1 MIKGQAWNVVQSL
14 KHHDEGPLELTR
26 RQKVLVWDDEVE
38 VADDTMQEIF
48 NGPLS
53 ASPKPSVR
61 TLPVQTTSHRRSR
74 SSGALEPRGFPP
86 PLHRTSSDTR
96 PVPFVSTLP
105 RVHPGTTGV
114 TILEHMERVDA
125 VEAGLRRLQVE
136 DNVIHEEE
144 EEEVDVGIAVASPSS
159 RPSTIREVDTE
170 GSATPN
176 ADAGVS
182 PPVSPTV
189 ASSDQPK
196 ASGHDSL
203 ASSMT
208 EEDLVAMSQS
218 TSALELGRQ
227 PMHPR
232 FNSHEGT
239 SSIIRPANL
248 DWIRE
253 EEVVEERKRIMIQE
267 VSNFCF

>member
-1 MIKGQAWNVVQSL
+1 MVQSL
-14 KHHDEGPLELTR
+14 RHHDEGPLELTR

-48 NGPLS
+48 VGPLS

-61 TLPVQTTSHRRSR
+61 TLPIQPTSHRRSR
-74 SSGALEPRGFPP
+74 SSSALEPRGFPP

-114 TILEHMERVDA
+114 TVLEHMERVDA
-125 VEAGLRRLQVE
+125 VEAGLRRLQVD
-136 DNVIHEEE
+136 DNVIHEED
-144 EEEVDVGIAVASPSS
+144 EEVDVGVAVASPSS
-159 RPSTIREVDTE
+159 RPSTIREVDTDGE
-170 GSATPN
+170 RSATPS
-176 ADAGVS
+176 ARIS
-182 PPVSPTV
+182 PPISPTD
-189 ASSDQPK
+189 ATFDHAKPTGQ
-196 ASGHDSL
+196 DSL

-218 TSALELGRQ
+218 TSALEAGRQ
-227 PMHPR
+227 PTHPR

-239 SSIIRPANL
+239 NSSARPANL

-253 EEVVEERKRIMIQE
+253 EELVEERKRIMIQE
-267 VSNFCF
+267 VSFHVYDNFIPG

>member
-1 MIKGQAWNVVQSL
+1 M
-14 KHHDEGPLELTR
+14 
-26 RQKVLVWDDEVE
+26 WDDEVE

-48 NGPLS
+48 VGPLS

-61 TLPVQTTSHRRSR
+61 TLPIQPTSHRRSR
-74 SSGALEPRGFPP
+74 SSSALEPRGFPP

-114 TILEHMERVDA
+114 TVLEHMERVDA
-125 VEAGLRRLQVE
+125 VEAGLRRLQVD
-136 DNVIHEEE
+136 DNVIHEED
-144 EEEVDVGIAVASPSS
+144 EEVDVGVVSS
-159 RPSTIREVDTE
+159 RPSTIREVDTVRE
-170 GSATPN
+170 RSVTPT
-176 ADAGVS
+176 AGVS
-182 PPVSPTV
+182 PSISPTD
-189 ASSDQPK
+189 ATFDQTKPT
-196 ASGHDSL
+196 GQDSL

-218 TSALELGRQ
+218 TSALEAGRQ
-227 PMHPR
+227 SMHPR

-239 SSIIRPANL
+239 NSTARPANL

-253 EEVVEERKRIMIQE
+253 EDVVEERKRIMIQE
-267 VSNFCF
+267 VCFPIL